1 MATVGL
7 RVIGGRWRSRRLVAP
22 PAASTKPM
30 SDRVKEAVFDVLGS
44 WLRTPGH
51 LPPVQV
57 LDLFAGSGAL
67 GIEAVSRGAVGCVF
81 VERNARVVRVLRDN
95 LDALQAEPALH
106 IEIADA
112 WSCPAA
118 GLRRD
123 RPAFGLVFV
132 DPPYRNA
139 RDISPSGQ
147 VPALLDRIT
156 RGNLLTDE
164 VVIVLHHEGSVR
176 YQPVEAGSWTV
187 ADRRQYGGTAISFVI
202 RAGRRPPEQRA
213 SAEGGSDEQAPVQR

>member
-7 RVIGGRWRSRRLVAP
+7 RVIGGCWRSRRLAAP
-22 PAASTKPM
+22 PAGLTRPM

-44 WLRTPGH
+44 RLRTPGY

-67 GIEAVSRGAVGCVF
+67 GIEAVSRGALGCVF
-81 VERNARVVRVLRDN
+81 VERDARVVRVLREN
-95 LDALQAEPALH
+95 LDILEAEPVLH

-112 WSCPAA
+112 WSCPLA

-132 DPPYRNA
+132 DPPYRDA
-139 RDISPSGQ
+139 RDTRPGGQ

-156 RGNLLTDE
+156 RGDLLSDE
-164 VVIVLHHEGSVR
+164 VVIVLHHERSVR
-176 YQPVEAGSWTV
+176 YQPVKAGSWTV
-187 ADRRQYGGTAISFVI
+187 ADRREYGSTAISLVI
-202 RAGRRPPEQRA
+202 RVGGQQAEEPA
-213 SAEGGSDEQAPVQR
+213 SAEGG